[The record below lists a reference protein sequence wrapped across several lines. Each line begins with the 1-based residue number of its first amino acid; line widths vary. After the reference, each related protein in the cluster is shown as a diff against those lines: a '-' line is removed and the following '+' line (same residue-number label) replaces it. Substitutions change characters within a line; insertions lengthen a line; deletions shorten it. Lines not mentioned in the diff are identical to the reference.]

1 MCERCMKK
9 ATQTNTSEGFAGTTY
24 YQDWTCEC
32 GKVNLFKSRKPYPI
46 LTVFSVSTGCI
57 CI

>member
-1 MCERCMKK
+1 MKK